1 MVYLLGLGAAV
12 SFYFMYRNKKKIS
25 FELLKYYTY
34 IDEFFTK
41 FSNSEDTKF
50 LYPLQDSLVESS
62 NLKPTL
68 INIKNYG
75 FPYIITRDFIVK
87 EENEGKSRKSKYFY
101 KIYQISSDDTK
112 PTEDD
117 NVIEFVKPLKLG
129 IEAIN
134 YESEFMD
141 RCFKNQLSLFET
153 IEWISPIIAASIS
166 IVDKNKVYTFREFD
180 ITEFLCSL
188 LKPNK
193 KLILDNELYSKT
205 LWLHIFNFIFKD
217 KNILIPSGKDDL
229 DNYELSWT
237 VVFDT
242 CDVQEGTKLVIDLSE

>member
-12 SFYFMYRNKKKIS
+12 SVYFMYRNKKKIS

-41 FSNSEDTKF
+41 FSKSEDTKF

-87 EENEGKSRKSKYFY
+87 EENESKSRKSKYFY
-101 KIYQISSDDTK
+101 KIYQIASDDNT
-112 PTEDD
+112 PTEDN

-129 IEAIN
+129 IESIN
-134 YESEFMD
+134 YENEFIES
-141 RCFKNQLSLFET
+141 CFKNHMSLFET
-153 IEWISPIIAASIS
+153 IEWNPPIIAASIS
-166 IVDKNKVYTFREFD
+166 IVDKNNVYTFREFD
-180 ITEFLCSL
+180 ITEFLSSL
-188 LKPNK
+188 LKPSK
-193 KLILDNELYSKT
+193 KLILNNQSNSKT
-205 LWLHIFNFIFKD
+205 LWVHIFNFLFKD
-217 KNILIPSGKDDL
+217 KNILIPSGKNDL

-237 VVFDT
+237 IVFDT
-242 CDVQEGTKLVIDLSE
+242 CEVQEGTELVIELSK